1 MSSSRLDSDRAVLVA
16 ALLTGLIG
24 LGVYFVL
31 FLTVMQYGQLNING
45 QILERIALL
54 LTAATL
60 LLSLYLALA
69 ARSRA
74 LATPALSGIGWFMVA
89 AGIMLA
95 FPALGG
101 SAAFANAP
109 GVQAFSGV
117 AGALFLI
124 IAGAGLLQAE
134 RNVRERV
141 RLDERGETN

>member
-1 MSSSRLDSDRAVLVA
+1 MPSSRLDSDRVVLVA

-24 LGVYFVL
+24 LGLYFVL

-54 LTAATL
+54 LSAATL
-60 LLSLYLALA
+60 LLSIYLALA

-74 LATPALSGIGWFMVA
+74 LTTPALSGVGWFMVA
-89 AGIMLA
+89 AGVMLA

-101 SAAFANAP
+101 SAVFADAP

-134 RNVRERV
+134 RNVREHV